1 MQNGVLKGRSRIT
14 ELIDSIG
21 ITKYNCIVEL
31 EPLKIYKYG
40 DDVLKVKAAKICDIT
55 RQVVELAAAMAQ
67 TMHMAPGI
75 GLAAPQVGKSL
86 QLVTVDLSVGEKP
99 EELLIV
105 INPRIVEAEG
115 FEISEEGCLSVPGY
129 SLPIKRSARILLQAT
144 LLDGRE
150 LRAEFDGFKARV
162 LQHEIDHLDGVL
174 IVDRVSPLKRTLIRK
189 EISHKRKSGEW

>member
-1 MQNGVLKGRSRIT
+1 M
-14 ELIDSIG
+14 
-21 ITKYNCIVEL
+21 
-31 EPLKIYKYG
+31 KICKYG
-40 DDVLKVKAAKICDIT
+40 DAVLKVKAAEIRDIT
-55 RQVVELAAAMAQ
+55 RQVVELAAAMTQ
-67 TMHMAPGI
+67 TMHQAPGI
-75 GLAAPQVGKSL
+75 GLAAPQVGESL

-99 EELLIV
+99 EELLVV

-144 LLDGRE
+144 MLDGRE
-150 LRAEFDGFKARV
+150 LRAEFDGLKARV

-174 IVDRVSPLKRTLIRK
+174 IVDRVSTLKRTLIRK